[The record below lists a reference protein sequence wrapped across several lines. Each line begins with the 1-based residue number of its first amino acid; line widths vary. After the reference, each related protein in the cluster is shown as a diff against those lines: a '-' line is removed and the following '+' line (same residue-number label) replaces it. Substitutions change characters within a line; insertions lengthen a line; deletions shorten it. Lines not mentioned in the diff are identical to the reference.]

1 MFDSKRHG
9 SGGDEEATLGLE
21 EALVAVGARL
31 RYWMWSAMAFL
42 NVFQSA

>member
-21 EALVAVGARL
+21 EALVAVRA
-31 RYWMWSAMAFL
+31 AMLAGSR
-42 NVFQSA
+42 VGTT